1 MTQIE
6 GPLQLHRELPT
17 ESSIGEAELG
27 ITWTLSM
34 NAQVMQY
41 RGELGALV
49 TPGFR
54 AAFGLML
61 TAIEYAQYIDGDV
74 WDFAVS
80 IKELRCCG
88 LTENDLR
95 LLVRLQLVEHASE
108 IVAAHS
114 TARQF
119 RPTGPLAFSERSCFV
134 LTVNGSRAARL
145 NCRAPRS
152 IQRPGRQIADMVSAD
167 SPSFVPS
174 WNAELRT
181 LKFRGRVVKRFARP
195 AVNQA
200 LVLSAFEEE
209 HWPVRIDDP
218 LAPHPTQD
226 VKRRL
231 CDTIKCLNQG
241 QDNSLVRFRGD
252 GSGEGV
258 LWEPAI

>member
-1 MTQIE
+1 MKIRS
-6 GPLQLHRELPT
+6 LQLWDGLR
-17 ESSIGEAELG
+17 
-27 ITWTLSM
+27 TL
-34 NAQVMQY
+34 A
-41 RGELGALV
+41 

-80 IKELRCCG
+80 IEELRCCG
-88 LTENDLR
+88 LSENDLR

-108 IVAAHS
+108 IVAANA
-114 TARQF
+114 TARRF
-119 RPTGPLAFSERSCFV
+119 RPTGPLTFSERSCFI
-134 LTVNGSRAARL
+134 LTVNGSRAAHL
-145 NCRAPRS
+145 NCKALRS
-152 IQRPGRQIADMVSAD
+152 NERPGYEIANGASAG
-167 SPSFVPS
+167 SPSLVPS
-174 WNAELRT
+174 WDAELRT

-195 AVNQA
+195 AINQA

-209 HWPVRIDDP
+209 RWAIRIDDP

-252 GSGEGV
+252 GSGEGI
-258 LWEPAI
+258 LWEPVP